1 MTSSIQEKVQVVNQ
15 ALHHVRSAL
24 ETNNLDTLPQ
34 ALTQAQAAVDSLNA
48 YPGGAEQLRS
58 DIDQLPAAERDQVR
72 QWLDEASVHQ
82 QVNGQLIKLAMQ
94 KNAALQAYIAQE
106 SDAATYSNTGLTT
119 ANRGEVLSRKV

>member
-1 MTSSIQEKVQVVNQ
+1 MTSSIQEKVQAVNQ

>member
-1 MTSSIQEKVQVVNQ
+1 MTSSIQQKVHAVHR
-15 ALHHVRSAL
+15 ALHDVRSNL
-24 ETNNLDTLPQ
+24 ESNNLDALPQ

-48 YPGGAEQLRS
+48 YPGGIEQLRA

-72 QWLDEASVHQ
+72 QLLDEASVHQ

-106 SDAATYSNTGLTT
+106 SDAATYSNTGLTS

>member
-1 MTSSIQEKVQVVNQ
+1 MSSPILDKVQAVHA
-15 ALHHVRSAL
+15 ALQHLRTSLESNDLDAL
-24 ETNNLDTLPQ
+24 PE
-34 ALTQAQAAVDSLNA
+34 ALTQAQSAVDSLNA
-48 YPGGAEQLRS
+48 YPGGVEQLRT
-58 DIDQLPAAERDQVR
+58 DIHQMPEAQQQQVR
-72 QWLDEASVHQ
+72 QLLDEASVNQ